1 MDEKKFEKVI
11 DEPQK
16 IEKNIQKMEEIP
28 GKRNHSKALTISVT
42 VAIFILLLLFSSTIF
57 ALININNTNILEGIS
72 IEGFD
77 MSGLSKEKAKEKLE
91 EIYLS
96 KKEKV
101 IKAKHGEYE
110 ETLSPILF
118 EVEYNIDEA
127 INEALAIG
135 KSDNIFISN
144 YQIISLLINK
154 KDIKVDMTINEDVT
168 KQKISDMNVNL
179 PDGLVESSYSVDGNE
194 LTISKGKAGVVI
206 NENEFLNLIKE
217 TLKNV
222 NIGDRAIDIP
232 VLSKSPTSIDIEDI
246 HSKICK
252 EPQDAYFTKDPFAVY
267 PEVQGID
274 FDVEEAKKL
283 LAEDKETYT
292 IKLSITQPKIT
303 LDKIGPEAFP
313 DELATFSTRYDV
325 SDKDRS
331 TNLELA
337 SNKINGTVVLPGDV
351 FSYNKVVGA
360 RTSGAGYK
368 NAKIYEAGKVVDG
381 IGGGICQISST
392 LYNTALLANLEIVER
407 RNHQFVTSYVE
418 PGKDATVVYGSTD
431 FKFKNTRKY
440 PIRIVA
446 TAKNGI
452 ANISIYGI
460 KEDVEYTFK
469 FDIKRVATIP
479 YKTEYIDDSSLPAG
493 TEEIEQ
499 RGVLGLKTETY
510 LTKLLNGK
518 VVSTTLL
525 SKDTYSAMTKI
536 VKKGTG
542 E

>member
-1 MDEKKFEKVI
+1 
-11 DEPQK
+11 
-16 IEKNIQKMEEIP
+16 
-28 GKRNHSKALTISVT
+28 
-42 VAIFILLLLFSSTIF
+42 
-57 ALININNTNILEGIS
+57 
-72 IEGFD
+72 
-77 MSGLSKEKAKEKLE
+77 
-91 EIYLS
+91 
-96 KKEKV
+96 
-101 IKAKHGEYE
+101 
-110 ETLSPILF
+110 
-118 EVEYNIDEA
+118 
-127 INEALAIG
+127 
-135 KSDNIFISN
+135 
-144 YQIISLLINK
+144 
-154 KDIKVDMTINEDVT
+154 MTINEDVT

-232 VLSKSPTSIDIEDI
+232 VLSNSPTSIDIEDI

-536 VKKGTG
+536 VKRGTG